1 MQYTYTAVY
10 VDGEEGWIVAYLEE
24 LPGVHGQGRTIEL
37 ARKSLH
43 DALELALKGNRRLSA
58 DAFSDAR
65 VLLREKFVH
74 GGR

>member
-1 MQYTYTAVY
+1 MQYTFTAVF

-43 DALELALKGNRRLSA
+43 DALDLALGSNRQISRG
-58 DAFSDAR
+58 AFADAR
-65 VLLREKFVH
+65 VLLRERFVH